1 MAAEVDAHSDDAH
14 RCRRLAD
21 LGGLD
26 EDLSHEQVERAG
38 ASRRPRACRP
48 VVRAPRAR
56 AALPSETG
64 DTSRRRG
71 ATSSAAESTPRTATK
86 PCWAQATAWLSVRRW
101 AGSVRSMRS
110 PLNPRAMPS
119 ADRDGRARSSGAC
132 RRDRALSVAES
143 TSHTAAK
150 PCCERAT
157 AWSARRSTTRWSAL
171 LPKGERG

>member
-1 MAAEVDAHSDDAH
+1 MEDVAPLALWRTRPHTPDEARSSRVDARGRVRRVRLIERRVDRSSALHAH
-14 RCRRLAD
+14 VRR
-21 LGGLD
+21 
-26 EDLSHEQVERAG
+26 RW
-38 ASRRPRACRP
+38 RTT
-48 VVRAPRAR
+48 RAR
-56 AALPSETG
+56 
-64 DTSRRRG
+64 RRRG
-71 ATSSAAESTPRTATK
+71 ASSSAAESTPRTATK

-157 AWSARRSTTRWSAL
+157 AWSARRSTTRWPAL
-171 LPKGERG
+171 LPKAERG